1 MQFKDR
7 TLNQLADMICGNFEA
22 AKSFFV
28 YRSSSYITEFFQDCD
43 TDYRHD
49 GSTRRYWV
57 AETLR
62 QILAEP
68 HPSLTVPPDT
78 FARVIRTLMDPS
90 DAINEGPD
98 NQVRWSSSI
107 QRCPER
113 GSGRSTPTIGNAT
126 SGISRRIQ

>member
-7 TLNQLADMICGNFEA
+7 TLNQIADMICGNFEA
-22 AKSFFV
+22 ATSFFV
-28 YRSSSYITEFFQDCD
+28 YRSSTYITQFFQDCD

-68 HPSLTVPPDT
+68 HPSSTVPPDT
-78 FARVIRTLMDPS
+78 FARVIRRLMDPS
-90 DAINEGPD
+90 DATNEGRTLVVT
-98 NQVRWSSSI
+98 NKRVR
-107 QRCPER
+107 CALTGE
-113 GSGRSTPTIGNAT
+113 NAK
-126 SGISRRIQ
+126 GKLPV